1 VSKYVIV
8 FTNRWTQPFFPDAI
22 TSFPLKA
29 WYKWIT
35 PRLFII
41 IVFIILVLTMMVR
54 MTESEACHKWLVV
67 TADRIVDPREI
78 DIDMHNID
86 FRTGP

>member
-1 VSKYVIV
+1 
-8 FTNRWTQPFFPDAI
+8 
-22 TSFPLKA
+22 
-29 WYKWIT
+29 
-35 PRLFII
+35 
-41 IVFIILVLTMMVR
+41 MMVR